1 MELTVLGCAGGVGRA
16 GEACSG
22 YLVQD
27 GDTRLLIDCGSG
39 VAERLQQ
46 VCPLEGLDHVVL
58 SHWHADHAS
67 DAGILV
73 HGRIIQRIL
82 GQTHGELRF
91 YAPGVEPDLSRVG
104 RAEQGCVSQAVDEGT
119 HLAIGTLELDFHRT
133 RHPVECYA
141 VRVRSTRDGAVL
153 AYTADGALAEG
164 LAEFCCGADA
174 LVAECSLYPPVSGAA
189 PGHMN
194 ADDVAALARACA
206 PGLLVLSH
214 LPFYGRREEL
224 LEDVRCGWEGRCE
237 LAHEFARYEVAPRG
251 RLAGSQG
258 EARRDGPCLLG

>member
-1 MELTVLGCAGGVGRA
+1 MELIVLGCAGGVGRA

-27 GDTRLLIDCGSG
+27 GDTRVLIDCGSG
-39 VAERLQQ
+39 AVQRLQG
-46 VCPLEGLDHVVL
+46 VCGLEELDHVVV

-82 GQTHGELRF
+82 GQTQATLHF
-91 YAPGVEPDLSRVG
+91 YAPGVEPDLSCVG
-104 RAEQGCVSQAVDEGT
+104 KGDEGCASQAIDEGS
-119 HLAIGTLELDFHRT
+119 HLTIGTLELEFHRT

-141 VRVRSTRDGAVL
+141 VRVRSARDGAVL
-153 AYTADGALAEG
+153 AYTADGALTEG
-164 LAEFCCGADA
+164 LKEFCRGADV
-174 LVAECSLYPPVSGAA
+174 LLAECSLYPPTSGEG

-194 ADDVAALARACA
+194 AQDVAQLAAACA
-206 PGLLVLSH
+206 PGLLVLTH

-224 LEDVRCGWEGRCE
+224 LEHVRRGWEGQAV
-237 LAHEFARYEVAPRG
+237 LAHEQARFEVGAQG
-251 RLAGSQG
+251 RPGRASG
-258 EARRDGPCLLG
+258 EGR

>member
-39 VAERLQQ
+39 VAERLQRI
-46 VCPLEGLDHVVL
+46 CPLEALDHVVL
-58 SHWHADHAS
+58 SHWHADHSS

-82 GQTHGELRF
+82 GQTGEVLHF
-91 YAPGVEPDLSRVG
+91 YAPAAEPDLSRVG
-104 RAEQGCVSQAVDEGT
+104 RADQGCASQAIGEGSR
-119 HLAIGTLELDFHRT
+119 LCVGSLELAFHRT
-133 RHPVECYA
+133 AHPVECLA
-141 VRVRSTRDGAVL
+141 VRVTSTLDGAVL
-153 AYTADGALAEG
+153 VYTADGALTDG
-164 LAEFCCGADA
+164 LEEFCRGADV
-174 LVAECSLYPPVSGAA
+174 LVAECSLYPPTLGAA

-194 ADDVAALARACA
+194 ADDVAALARACD

-224 LEDVRCGWEGRCE
+224 LEHVRQGWEGPAR
-237 LAHEFARYEVAPRG
+237 LAYEFARYDVGSRVCLDEACGEVR
-251 RLAGSQG
+251 
-258 EARRDGPCLLG
+258 